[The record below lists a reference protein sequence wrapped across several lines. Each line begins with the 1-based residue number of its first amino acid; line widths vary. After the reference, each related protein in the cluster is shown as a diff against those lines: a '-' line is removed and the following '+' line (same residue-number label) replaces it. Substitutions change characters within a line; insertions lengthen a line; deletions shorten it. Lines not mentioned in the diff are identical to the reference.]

1 MSFMNLLN
9 SWLEIVDIIKMLI
22 LIMFLPVDN
31 VYNLLII
38 LSKTHSNNIF
48 ETILYNEDNF

>member
-48 ETILYNEDNF
+48 ETIFNDFD